1 METQDNEIDDTNM
14 QVEHTS
20 SKEAKADRR
29 QEFFRKARERSG
41 YERKWFLNRLHD
53 ETLLAFQT
61 TKGLLFATMKS
72 FGVFDFKVMKRNSEE
87 PIDLPK
93 LDTFLI
99 SEAKAWKFLEKNF
112 KVHEPTRA
120 KKLSPKPGAAYEA
133 PIEEGLVEKAI
144 EKKEQLAIML
154 LNGTIIIGVPV
165 VESMYSIL
173 VKVPHAK
180 GKPVMV
186 FKHGATG
193 VRLYKD
199 LKPLIG

>member
-99 SEAKAWKFLEKNF
+99 SEA
-112 KVHEPTRA
+112 
-120 KKLSPKPGAAYEA
+120 
-133 PIEEGLVEKAI
+133 
-144 EKKEQLAIML
+144 
-154 LNGTIIIGVPV
+154 
-165 VESMYSIL
+165 
-173 VKVPHAK
+173 
-180 GKPVMV
+180 
-186 FKHGATG
+186 
-193 VRLYKD
+193 
-199 LKPLIG
+199 